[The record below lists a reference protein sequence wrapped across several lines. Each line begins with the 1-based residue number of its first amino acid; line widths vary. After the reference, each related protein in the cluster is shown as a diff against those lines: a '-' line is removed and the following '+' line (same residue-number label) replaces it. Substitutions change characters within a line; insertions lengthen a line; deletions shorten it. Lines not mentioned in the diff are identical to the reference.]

1 MSVFLTFK
9 EGRMKGKKK
18 SKTKAELEAE
28 IRFLRKFRSSLSL
41 ASIFNGF
48 FKYFTICFSLF
59 MAYLS
64 IKCLSGK
71 TTDAN
76 IIIKMLGN
84 LKVNQA
90 VMFIMTGG
98 SIVWAIAERKLKRRV
113 IKKLSDRVKKYET
126 DADKGR
132 TSSRLSDDGST
143 NPEDEI

>member
-1 MSVFLTFK
+1 M
-9 EGRMKGKKK
+9 
-18 SKTKAELEAE
+18 
-28 IRFLRKFRSSLSL
+28 
-41 ASIFNGF
+41 
-48 FKYFTICFSLF
+48 
-59 MAYLS
+59 
-64 IKCLSGK
+64 SGK

-98 SIVWAIAERKLKRRV
+98 SIVWAIAERKLKKRV
-113 IKKLSDRVKKYET
+113 IKKLSDRVKKYEI

-143 NPEDEI
+143 NPQDEI